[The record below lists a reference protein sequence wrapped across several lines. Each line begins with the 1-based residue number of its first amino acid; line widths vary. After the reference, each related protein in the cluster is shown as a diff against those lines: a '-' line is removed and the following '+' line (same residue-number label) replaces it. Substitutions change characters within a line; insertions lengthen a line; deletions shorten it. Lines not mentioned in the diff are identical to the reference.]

1 VVRPGRGHGAVRDRE
16 ASALRVRGLLAGEE
30 LPSAVV
36 SPFSL
41 CLCVRQGIGL
51 SVRAARA

>member
-1 VVRPGRGHGAVRDRE
+1 MRPGRGHGAVRDRE